1 MCTDGGGSSSERK
14 GGRQL
19 QEHRRGRENS
29 VAGVTDLQEP
39 HQFIFRKCYF
49 AVVETRTAWTLQR
62 AGLPAVQAGATG
74 EAWGPLWGARGT
86 EHGAGRGGSVLVQL
100 GLWSGRRAREQMHG
114 AGLGGSGYRTR
125 CRGRGSTPPALPR
138 WGGGT
143 HDSGGGPT
151 RHCIMG
157 VARAPAEGKSDPGV
171 RSDMTH
177 RGRQH
182 PQGVWTR
189 LSALES
195 AVRGDCTYSLVAA
208 ELGKLRHDAA
218 WSPAV
223 Y

>member
-1 MCTDGGGSSSERK
+1 M
-14 GGRQL
+14 
-19 QEHRRGRENS
+19 HRRGWEQLREE
-29 VAGVTDLQEP
+29 GRP
-39 HQFIFRKCYF
+39 
-49 AVVETRTAWTLQR
+49 
-62 AGLPAVQAGATG
+62 PAAGAQEGQREFSSGSYRPSGTSSIHFQEMLLCRCRDTDSLDPAESRAACSSG
-74 EAWGPLWGARGT
+74 WGHWGGLGATMGGT
-86 EHGAGRGGSVLVQL
+86 WDRTWGGAGGLSPGPAGPVVWQESPGTDAWSWAGRKWVQNQVQRQ
-100 GLWSGRRAREQMHG
+100 GLHAPSSPQV
-114 AGLGGSGYRTR
+114 
-125 CRGRGSTPPALPR
+125 
-138 WGGGT
+138 GGGT